1 MPITINPFDAEI
13 ISDEELALWKTV
25 PSAVACDAMNRTN
38 GMIADIQSLV
48 PDTILAGQALTV
60 HAPNG
65 TNAPLHHAVKCAL
78 PGCILV
84 IDAKNLRDKAVWG
97 SVVNAYALTCG
108 VRGLIFDGC
117 VRDTALLKQSD
128 MPIFCRGSAPNGPTK
143 EEVGGVNIPI
153 TCGGVTVHPGDI
165 IIGDDDGIAVIP
177 FKTRQPVLEKCQ
189 ARMAEKEDWK
199 KKTQDGVST
208 AELWKLTPPKS

>member
-1 MPITINPFDAEI
+1 MR
-13 ISDEELALWKTV
+13 LA
-25 PSAVACDAMNRTN
+25 
-38 GMIADIQSLV
+38 
-48 PDTILAGQALTV
+48 
-60 HAPNG
+60 
-65 TNAPLHHAVKCAL
+65 
-78 PGCILV
+78 GCILV